1 MKNVRFT
8 CTLLGLLLCFSI
20 NINAHKRYKEH
31 IKLREQRKWQTR
43 SPHEPF
49 FDIYALNNKSLEINT
64 RKNMQT
70 TLRIEDPQGGIVY
83 INVVYL
89 DSTHQTVIDLNHA
102 PEGTYILYLYND
114 YIEAEGTFYL
124 DK

>member
-1 MKNVRFT
+1 MKDVRFV
-8 CTLLGLLLCFSI
+8 CSLLGLLLCFSI

-31 IKLREQRKWQTR
+31 IKLREQFKRQTR

-49 FDIYALNNKSLEINT
+49 FDIYTLTNKSLEINT
-64 RKNMQT
+64 RENMQM
-70 TLRIEDPQGGIVY
+70 TLRIEAPQGGIIY

-89 DSTHQTVIDLNHA
+89 NSTQPDVIDLNYA
-102 PEGTYILYLYND
+102 PRGTYTLYLYND

-124 DK
+124 DN